1 VRPPE
6 KPHDASTGIAPK
18 ERFGSALREAPP
30 PGKHLYEP
38 VVEERTDRSSPRA
51 EQPKVA
57 RDNSRGMHFDPSV
70 RSDLENILAETEFNG
85 ASTAENLGL
94 ADASRTTFRGKP

>member
-1 VRPPE
+1 
-6 KPHDASTGIAPK
+6 
-18 ERFGSALREAPP
+18 
-30 PGKHLYEP
+30 
-38 VVEERTDRSSPRA
+38 
-51 EQPKVA
+51 
-57 RDNSRGMHFDPSV
+57 MHFDPSV